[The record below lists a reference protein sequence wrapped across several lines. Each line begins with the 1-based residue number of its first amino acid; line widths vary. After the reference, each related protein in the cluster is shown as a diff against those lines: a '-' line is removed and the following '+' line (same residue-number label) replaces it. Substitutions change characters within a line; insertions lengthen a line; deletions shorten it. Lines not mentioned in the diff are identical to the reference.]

1 MRAVNLGTARI
12 VIIVALV
19 VAGAAVLANGFPE
32 SGGSVAGPSG
42 GSSPSGSPSSPTSSP
57 TTTQPSPTGPSP
69 ETTGVTFQALNGTDV
84 PGAAGAA
91 QDLLTKD
98 GYVAPG
104 TPADAPSKG
113 VTKTTVYYRAGTGG
127 PQNKSNAS
135 YIADT
140 YFHGASVKK
149 LDPSLETVVPP
160 SATIVIVVG
169 QDYAQSLI
177 Q

>member
-1 MRAVNLGTARI
+1 MNLGTARI

-42 GSSPSGSPSSPTSSP
+42 GASPSVSPSSPATSP
-57 TTTQPSPTGPSP
+57 TTTPPPAGPSP

-113 VTKTTVYYRAGTGG
+113 VAKTTIYYRAGTGG
-127 PQNKSNAS
+127 AQNRSNAT

-160 SATIVIVVG
+160 SATIVVVVG